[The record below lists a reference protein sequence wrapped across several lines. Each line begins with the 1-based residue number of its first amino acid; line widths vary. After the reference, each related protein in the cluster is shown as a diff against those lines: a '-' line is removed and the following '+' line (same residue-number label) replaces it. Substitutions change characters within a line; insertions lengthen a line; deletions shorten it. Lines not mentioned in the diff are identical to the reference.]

1 MNRQILPAYILPRL
15 KIAASSV
22 VAYGT
27 VLAFAATPPQSCRV
41 SSYAEGMDLMRW
53 IFSIGTGAAIGIAAA
68 FALELSF
75 RLMRRP
81 AAATTGPAMSRV
93 PLVARPWPVR
103 IIIVLFATAFYT
115 IVGYQHRPLPPAA
128 PENATNDA
136 PAVADTSPQ
145 TETGPASITIGGV
158 TLAFAPPSGSC
169 LYPAPLLEAVR
180 LQQGKLNPDNV
191 IDMAFGDCNQL
202 RDTVTNQSRI
212 RDFGLLMTPK
222 VDLNKTVDRA
232 MIDQIAGS
240 MPDQTSVKATLDQ
253 RLAGAESKLAL
264 QSFSALGA
272 IDRDPQAVYFAYLS
286 KAQGAEG
293 TFTQACVMAMT
304 AVNGRL
310 VSYYL
315 YSDYEKDPRPVIFGL
330 LAKAKAGVSDF
341 AQRNRT

>member
-1 MNRQILPAYILPRL
+1 
-15 KIAASSV
+15 
-22 VAYGT
+22 
-27 VLAFAATPPQSCRV
+27 
-41 SSYAEGMDLMRW
+41 MRW

-75 RLMRRP
+75 RLIRGRA
-81 AAATTGPAMSRV
+81 AAATVPPMPRV
-93 PLVARPWPVR
+93 PLIARPWPMR
-103 IIIVLFATAFYT
+103 IVIVLFATAFYT

-128 PENATNDA
+128 PASAANDG
-136 PAVADTSPQ
+136 PAVADATPQ
-145 TETGPASITIGGV
+145 TETGPTTMTIGGV

-202 RDTVTNQSRI
+202 RDTIANQSRI

-222 VDLNKTVDRA
+222 VDLNQKVDRA
-232 MIDQIAGS
+232 TIDQMAGA

-253 RLAGAESKLAL
+253 RLAGAEGKMAL

-286 KAQGAEG
+286 KAQGRAG
-293 TFTQACVMAMT
+293 AFTQACVMAMT

-315 YSDYEKDPRPVIFGL
+315 YSDYEKDPRPVIFNL
-330 LAKAKAGVSDF
+330 LAKVKTGVSDF